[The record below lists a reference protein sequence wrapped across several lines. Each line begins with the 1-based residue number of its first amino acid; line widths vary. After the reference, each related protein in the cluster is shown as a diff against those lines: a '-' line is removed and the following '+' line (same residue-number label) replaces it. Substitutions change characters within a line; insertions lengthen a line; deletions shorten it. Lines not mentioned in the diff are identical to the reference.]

1 MKKQKSGK
9 VRLSRNSKIA
19 ILSVITTSI
28 LIGGI
33 SGIKSLTSL
42 PAPVAAVDEIA
53 TTELIIEE
61 IPEKIE
67 ETVKAMNEEKEEPK
81 KVEIK
86 EEIKETPTQEVK
98 EVAMAN
104 ASEGM
109 KYRMTYY
116 ATNDG
121 YGTGSVTSSGK
132 STKDFQ
138 INERGWYTYQG
149 KLVVATASTRLG
161 STNQKTYKLYDE
173 LTITIQ
179 GQNYDAIVLD
189 VCGAC
194 MKSPKIDLFV
204 SDTKYGYDGQVTVI
218 QK

>member
-1 MKKQKSGK
+1 MKRKSDK
-9 VRLSRNSKIA
+9 VRLSRNGKIA

-42 PAPVAAVDEIA
+42 PAPVAAVDEMA

-61 IPEKIE
+61 IPEKVE
-67 ETVKAMNEEKEEPK
+67 ETVKPMDSVVEEPK
-81 KVEIK
+81 KAEI
-86 EEIKETPTQEVK
+86 EGEIEETPAQEVK
-98 EVAMAN
+98 EIAMT
-104 ASEGM
+104 SEGM

-161 STNQKTYKLYDE
+161 STNQRTYKLYDE

-179 GQNYDAIVLD
+179 GQDYDAVVLD

-194 MKSPKIDLFV
+194 MKSQKIDLFV